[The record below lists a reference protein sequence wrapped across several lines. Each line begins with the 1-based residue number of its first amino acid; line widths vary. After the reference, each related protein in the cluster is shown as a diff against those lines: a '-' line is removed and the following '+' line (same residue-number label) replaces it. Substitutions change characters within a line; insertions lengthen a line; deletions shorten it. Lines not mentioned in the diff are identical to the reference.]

1 MMSIREEVVSQAKLA
16 KEASLKTA
24 TVSTEVKNK
33 ALYNI
38 AAGLIDRQSEILEAN
53 NKDIKQAREQNLSK
67 AFLDRLV
74 LNEERIKGMA
84 DGLKEVAELDDP
96 VGDLLEMKKR
106 PNGLQIGKMKVPLG
120 VIGIIYEARP
130 NVTVDAAA
138 LCLKSG
144 NTVLL
149 RGGSNAFNS
158 NKILAEI
165 IQANAQE
172 AGMPDGTV
180 QLIQT
185 TDREA
190 VKELLTLNN
199 YLDLLIPR
207 GGAELINRVI
217 DESKIPVIQTGVGN
231 CHIFV
236 DETADIIR
244 AAEIIV
250 NAKTSRPA
258 VCNAAES
265 LLIHRELAED
275 FIPRIAKVLTEYD
288 VEIRGDEIANKIEN
302 SIKKADESDWGKEYL
317 DYIIS
322 LKVVDNIDHA
332 VEHINKYG
340 TKHSEAII
348 TENYTNAQQFL
359 NKVDAAA
366 VYVNASTRFTD
377 GNQFGLGA
385 EIGISTQKMHA
396 RGPMGLNELTSTK
409 YVIYGQGQIRE
420 Q

>member
-1 MMSIREEVVSQAKLA
+1 MMSIREEIIKQAKKA
-16 KEASLKTA
+16 KSASRQMA
-24 TVSTEVKNK
+24 NISTEKKNK
-33 ALYNI
+33 ALYKV
-38 AAGLIDRQSEILEAN
+38 ADGLLEKTDEILAAN
-53 NKDIKQAREQNLSK
+53 KKDMEKAKSENLSK
-67 AFLDRLV
+67 AFLDRLS
-74 LNEERIKGMA
+74 LDENRIKGIA
-84 DGLKEVAELDDP
+84 DGLKEVAKLTDP
-96 VGDLLEMKKR
+96 IGDILEMKRR
-106 PNGLQIGKMKVPLG
+106 PNGLQIGKMRVPLG

-130 NVTVDAAA
+130 NVTVDAAS

-144 NTVLL
+144 NSVIL
-149 RGGSNAFNS
+149 RGGSSAFNT
-158 NKILAEI
+158 NKKLAEI
-165 IQANAQE
+165 ISENLQK
-172 AGMPDGTV
+172 AGLPGGAV

-190 VKELLTLNN
+190 VKELLTLND

-207 GGAELINRVI
+207 GGAELINRVLN
-217 DESKIPVIQTGVGN
+217 ESKIPVIQTGVGN

-236 DETADIIR
+236 DESADLKM
-244 AAEIIV
+244 AAEIIE

-265 LLIHRELAED
+265 LLVHENIAED
-275 FIPRIAKVLTEYD
+275 LIPKVVKVLSKHD
-288 VEIRGDEIANKIEN
+288 VEIRGDKTAVSIEN
-302 SIKKADESDWGKEYL
+302 SIKEAKESDWGQEYL

-322 LKVVDNIDHA
+322 LKVVDNLEKAIN
-332 VEHINKYG
+332 HINKYG

-348 TENYTNAQQFL
+348 TENYTNSQKFL
-359 NKVDAAA
+359 NEVDAAA

-409 YVIYGQGQIRE
+409 YVIYGQGQRRE
-420 Q
+420 

>member
-1 MMSIREEVVSQAKLA
+1 MSIREDVLKQAKLA

-38 AAGLIDRQSEILEAN
+38 AEGLINRTEDILKAN
-53 NKDIKQAREQNLSK
+53 EKDIKKAKEQDLSK
-67 AFLDRLV
+67 AFLDRLS
-74 LNEERIKGMA
+74 LNEERIKGIA
-84 DGLKEVAELDDP
+84 DGLKEVAKLDDP
-96 VGDLLEMKKR
+96 IGDILEMKRR
-106 PNGLQIGKMKVPLG
+106 PNGLQIGKMRVPLG

-144 NTVLL
+144 NTVIL

-158 NKILAEI
+158 NKILTEI
-165 IQANAQE
+165 IQENVKK
-172 AGMPDGTV
+172 AGMPAGTV

-185 TDREA
+185 TDRA
-190 VKELLTLNN
+190 GVKEMLTLND

-207 GGAELINRVI
+207 GGAELINRVVN
-217 DESKIPVIQTGVGN
+217 ESKIPVIQTGVGN

-236 DETADIIR
+236 DESADIKR

-265 LLIHRELAED
+265 LLIHRDRAKE
-275 FIPRIAKVLTEYD
+275 FIPKIARVLSEHN
-288 VEIRGDEIANKIEN
+288 VEIRGDETAVRIEN
-302 SIKKADESDWGKEYL
+302 SIKKANEKDWGTEYL

-322 LKVVDNIDHA
+322 LKVVDSIDHA

-340 TKHSEAII
+340 TKHSEAIV

-359 NKVDAAA
+359 NEVDAAA

-409 YVIYGQGQIRE
+409 FVVYGQGQIRE
-420 Q
+420 